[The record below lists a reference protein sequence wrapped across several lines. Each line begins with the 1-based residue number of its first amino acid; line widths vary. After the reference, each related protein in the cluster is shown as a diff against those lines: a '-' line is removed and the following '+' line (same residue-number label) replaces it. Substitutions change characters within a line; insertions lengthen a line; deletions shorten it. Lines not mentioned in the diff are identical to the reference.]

1 MKKINY
7 CIEKNK
13 NTNEIVYIEYD
24 KIAGYKITPK
34 TNKEDA
40 ITVNK
45 IVFVNSSLTEKLI
58 KKKIDI
64 KLRYLLSKLNEIDEE
79 DDDSE
84 AGIRETLVT
93 AERLK
98 LSIINNYVKYLGG
111 EYTNL
116 SLKKLQISI
125 NELRFKLFNIK
136 QKKYNE
142 LYYAEE
148 NMETKGRKGR

>member
-24 KIAGYKITPK
+24 KIDGYKITPK

-116 SLKKLQISI
+116 SLKKLQIII

-148 NMETKGRKGR
+148 NTETKGRKGR